1 MNKDTLRAIELI
13 RDILGDNS
21 ERWWNKMERIKEI
34 KQMFLANTLWWAYKI
49 FRFEKIKNKY
59 WDYAYKKSNK

>member
-1 MNKDTLRAIELI
+1 
-13 RDILGDNS
+13 
-21 ERWWNKMERIKEI
+21 MERIKEI